1 MQTRP
6 AQSSYSLVMTSIFLG
21 IISIAPLLVTISVML
36 IGSIFSIDL
45 PWLRD
50 FMGWLGSTR
59 LVVYI
64 GWLSLP
70 SFVIGIIA
78 LIKGTIGIEK
88 GVAIMGIILGLLGI
102 LWTYFISSMLRL
114 ANYWQ
119 WNCLQAC
126 GYTLSYPPQI
136 L

>member
-1 MQTRP
+1 MQTQP
-6 AQSSYSLVMTSIFLG
+6 AQSAYSLVMTSIFLG
-21 IISIAPLLVTISVML
+21 IISIAPLLITISVML

-45 PWLRD
+45 QWLRD

-70 SFVIGIIA
+70 GFVIGIIA
-78 LIKGTIGIEK
+78 LIKGTIRIEK
-88 GVAIMGIILGLLGI
+88 GLAIMGIILGLLGI

-114 ANYWQ
+114 ANYW
-119 WNCLQAC
+119 
-126 GYTLSYPPQI
+126 
-136 L
+136 